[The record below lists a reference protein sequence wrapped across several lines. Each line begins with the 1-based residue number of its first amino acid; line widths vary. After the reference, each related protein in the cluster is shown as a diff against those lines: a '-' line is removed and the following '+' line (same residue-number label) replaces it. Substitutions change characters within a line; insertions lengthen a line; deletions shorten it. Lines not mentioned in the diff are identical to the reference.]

1 MLAARMERTTLPNF
15 GRPTI
20 TAFAMLLLSIFPIG
34 CLGSKQDRAI
44 AKVGKH
50 IQRIHDAQYAF
61 SLRKASAT
69 ETAARMHK
77 EVEGIRKQY
86 DAIADTAAIKE
97 PLRVF
102 LEQWTSTERIGASL
116 QDGQQGFMSAVT
128 GFYLRGLV
136 ERKEDGKTLFPA
148 RRP

>member
-1 MLAARMERTTLPNF
+1 MEQNGFPNF
-15 GRPTI
+15 GRPLI
-20 TAFAMLLLSIFPIG
+20 GVLSMVLLSIFPLG
-34 CLGSKQDRAI
+34 CFGSEQDRAI

-50 IQRIHDAQYAF
+50 MQRIHDAQYTY
-61 SLRKASAT
+61 SLRKTTST
-69 ETAARMHK
+69 ETAARMHR
-77 EVEGIRKQY
+77 EVEGIRKQF

-102 LEQWTSTERIGASL
+102 LEQWTSAERIGSSL
-116 QDGQQGFMSAVT
+116 QDGQHDFMSAVT

-136 ERKEDGKTLFPA
+136 QRKEGGKTLFPA